1 MPLLTKDQI
10 EESKSNQMPGSAE
23 PVSPY
28 GAMATV
34 TGVIP
39 GTEKLKDPFPKE
51 QKDAV
56 DFSIRMENDMA
67 VMDRMVKSG
76 LDPVNLYDMTIEGAP
91 FIPDFLENMAIS
103 AKYQV
108 FRNAAR
114 DFAMA
119 KLRRETGAQITA
131 GEMEDARQN
140 YIPSLGDGPMELA
153 EKRKR
158 MELATQNMIISAGG
172 AYDIAKKRMKKS
184 DKSDLTEEEAAD
196 ILRER
201 AKKDPALRAKL
212 QAAGVL

>member
-1 MPLLTKDQI
+1 MPVAV
-10 EESKSNQMPGSAE
+10 ESVN
-23 PVSPY
+23 PY
-28 GAMATV
+28 GGPATA
-34 TGVIP
+34 TGIIV
-39 GTEKLKDPFPKE
+39 GTEKSKDPFPKE

-56 DFSIRMENDMA
+56 DFAIRMENDMA

-76 LDPVNLYDMTIEGAP
+76 LDPVNLYDMAIEGAP
-91 FIPDFLENMAIS
+91 FIPDFLENIAVS
-103 AKYQV
+103 PKYQV

-140 YIPSLGDGPMELA
+140 YIPSLGDGPM
-153 EKRKR
+153 R
-158 MELATQNMIISAGG
+158 MELATKNMVISAGG
-172 AYDIAKKRMKKS
+172 AYDKAKKAMKESGKP
-184 DKSDLTEEEAAD
+184 DLTEEEAAD

-212 QAAGVL
+212 KEAGVL